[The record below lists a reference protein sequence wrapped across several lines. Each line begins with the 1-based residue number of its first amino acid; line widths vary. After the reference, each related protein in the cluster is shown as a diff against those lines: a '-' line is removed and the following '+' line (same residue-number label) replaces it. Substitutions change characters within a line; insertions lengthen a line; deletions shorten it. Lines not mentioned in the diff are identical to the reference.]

1 MEITFLGTSSAVH
14 SYTRNHP
21 GIILKAFGEVMLFD
35 CENPPKDS

>member
-21 GIILKAFGEVMLFD
+21 GIILKAFGEVMLIV
-35 CENPPKDS
+35 ENLPKDS